1 MHTFQVSSHVSKSGV
16 LSITLP
22 SEWAD
27 KEVNALLVLE
37 SLQQVIPT
45 QTNLAVAFDL
55 LAQMPDDFMNERLDT
70 LPQNRE
76 AWL

>member
-1 MHTFQVSSHVSKSGV
+1 MHTFQVSSHVSESGV

-70 LPQNRE
+70 LPQNR
-76 AWL
+76 